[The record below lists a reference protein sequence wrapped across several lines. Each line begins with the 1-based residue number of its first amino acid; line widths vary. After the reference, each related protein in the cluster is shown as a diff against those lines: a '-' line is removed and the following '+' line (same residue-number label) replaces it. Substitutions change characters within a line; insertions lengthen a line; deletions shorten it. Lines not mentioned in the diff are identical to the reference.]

1 MESLGKP
8 IVEWHEFQR
17 ELYRLTN
24 LEMFIG
30 KNLVGEYFNSVNVQ
44 DELPFEDKYDRITE
58 YYGRV
63 PRNTNI
69 RHQ

>member
-8 IVEWHEFQR
+8 VVEWREFQR

-44 DELPFEDKYDRITE
+44 EELGFPDKYDGIAE
-58 YYGRV
+58 HYERV
-63 PRNTNI
+63 PRTNL
-69 RHQ
+69 RHN

>member
-8 IVEWHEFQR
+8 TVEWREFQR

-30 KNLVGEYFNSVNVQ
+30 KNLVGEYFNSVNIQ
-44 DELPFEDKYDRITE
+44 EELPYPDKYDGIAE
-58 YYGRV
+58 HYERV
-63 PRNTNI
+63 PRTNI

>member
-44 DELPFEDKYDRITE
+44 MELDYPDKYDRITE
-58 YYGRV
+58 YYGRT
-63 PRNTNI
+63 TNI
-69 RHQ
+69 RNK